1 MKVILIS
8 SAVVIGL
15 FSQDALAEPEK
26 IKPMIEA
33 SCHNE
38 TILVFPDVIDA
49 PNGKIVKFI
58 STFGGISP
66 YVRVSYK
73 FEAYEPDPIVNVSYS
88 EYDGKYFGT
97 FNVVSNSIEF
107 ITIDGCKITWEN
119 K

>member
-1 MKVILIS
+1 MKMILIY
-8 SAVVIGL
+8 SAVVIVFL
-15 FSQDALAEPEK
+15 SQVTHAKSEK
-26 IKPMIEA
+26 TKPMIEV

-38 TILVFPDVIDA
+38 AILVFPNIINT

-66 YVRVSYK
+66 NVRVSYK
-73 FEAYEPDPIVNVSYS
+73 PETYEPDPIVNVSYS

-97 FNVVSNSIEF
+97 FNVVSNSIDF
-107 ITIDGCKITWEN
+107 IIIDGCKITWEN